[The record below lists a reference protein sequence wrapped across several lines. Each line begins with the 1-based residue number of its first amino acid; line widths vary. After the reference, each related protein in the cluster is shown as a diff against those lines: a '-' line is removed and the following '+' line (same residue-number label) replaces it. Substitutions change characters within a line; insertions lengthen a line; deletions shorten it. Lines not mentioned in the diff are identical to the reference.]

1 MNNNLF
7 VKYFMTFVI
16 ILLITFTIFGILMF
30 GITNYYAASESQDS
44 LLNVAGQVS
53 SMTKQMVKSY
63 PFNWEYRIKDLI
75 NFYSDISGLDIFIID
90 NSNNIVFACDN
101 ITYDQ
106 LEKIDSDLIQTIIS
120 GSKYYMETGK
130 FNGFYNTTHYIVG
143 APVYVNGGETASHL
157 VFVTTKANNVYKMAN
172 DFSTYFFFCALLSL
186 SIAFISIYYLTRR
199 FTSPI
204 KQMNKVAK
212 EYAKGNFD
220 EKVEIKSNDE
230 IGQLAA
236 TLNDMSVSLNS
247 LEQLRRSFVANVSHE
262 LRTPMTTIS
271 GFVDGIRDGTI
282 PVEKQEFYLD
292 IVSDEIKRMSRLVAS
307 LLDISKIESGDF
319 IINKSKFD
327 ICSLVG
333 KAALNFEKECE
344 KKDLGVQIVMPEDGI
359 TVEADED
366 CIYRVVY
373 NLIENAVK
381 YSKEKG
387 RIIIKVEDSPKT
399 AYISVYN
406 TGKGI
411 KKEDLPFVFERF
423 YKSDKSR
430 SLDTKSLG
438 LGLYMVKS
446 LITAHDEKIWATSEY
461 GSYAEF
467 IFTLKK
473 PY

>member
-1 MNNNLF
+1 
-7 VKYFMTFVI
+7 
-16 ILLITFTIFGILMF
+16 
-30 GITNYYAASESQDS
+30 
-44 LLNVAGQVS
+44 
-53 SMTKQMVKSY
+53 
-63 PFNWEYRIKDLI
+63 
-75 NFYSDISGLDIFIID
+75 
-90 NSNNIVFACDN
+90 
-101 ITYDQ
+101 
-106 LEKIDSDLIQTIIS
+106 
-120 GSKYYMETGK
+120 METGK
-130 FNGFYNTTHYIVG
+130 FNGFYNTAHYIVG

-186 SIAFISIYYLTRR
+186 SVAFISIYYLTRR

-282 PVEKQEFYLD
+282 PTEKQEFYLD

-344 KKDLGVQIVMPEDGI
+344 KKDLDVQIVMPEDGI

-399 AYISVYN
+399 AYVSVYN

>member
-106 LEKIDSDLIQTIIS
+106 LEKIDSNLIQTIIS
-120 GSKYYMETGK
+120 SNKYYMETGK
-130 FNGFYNTTHYIVG
+130 FNGFYNTAHYIVG

-186 SIAFISIYYLTRR
+186 SVAFISIYYLTRR

-282 PVEKQEFYLD
+282 PTEKQEFYLD

-344 KKDLGVQIVMPEDGI
+344 KKDLDVQIVMPEDGI

-399 AYISVYN
+399 AYVSVYN

>member
-106 LEKIDSDLIQTIIS
+106 LEKIDSNLIQTIIS
-120 GSKYYMETGK
+120 SNKYYMETGK
-130 FNGFYNTTHYIVG
+130 FNGFYNTAHYIVG

-186 SIAFISIYYLTRR
+186 SVAFISIYYLTRR

-282 PVEKQEFYLD
+282 PTEKQEFYLD

-344 KKDLGVQIVMPEDGI
+344 KKDLDVQIVMPEDGI

>member
-120 GSKYYMETGK
+120 SNKYYMETGK

-282 PVEKQEFYLD
+282 PAEKQEFYLD

>member
-1 MNNNLF
+1 MNNNVF

-16 ILLITFTIFGILMF
+16 ILLVTFTIFGVLMF
-30 GITNYYAASESQDS
+30 GVTNYYSASESQEN
-44 LLNVAGQVS
+44 LLNVANQVS
-53 SMTKQMVKSY
+53 VMTKQTIKRY
-63 PFNWEYRIKDLI
+63 PFNWEHKLQDMID
-75 NFYSDISGLDIFIID
+75 FYSDISGLDILVID
-90 NSNNIVFACDN
+90 NIEKVTFACDN
-101 ITYDQ
+101 VTYDQ
-106 LEKIDSDLIQTIIS
+106 LEKLDDKLIKKIIS
-120 GSKYYMETGK
+120 DDKYYVETGK
-130 FNGFYNTTHYIVG
+130 FNGFYNTAHYVVG
-143 APVYVNGGETASHL
+143 IPVKINRAEDISHI
-157 VFVTTKANNVYKMAN
+157 VFVSTKANNIYKLAN
-172 DFSTYFFFCALLSL
+172 DFSSYFIFCALLSL
-186 SIAFISIYYLTRR
+186 SIAFVSIYYLTKR

-247 LEQLRRSFVANVSHE
+247 LEQLRRGFVANVSHE

-282 PVEKQEFYLD
+282 PPEKQGFYLD
-292 IVSDEIKRMSRLVAS
+292 LVSDEIKRMSRLVAL

-319 IINKSKFD
+319 VINKSKFD
-327 ICSLVG
+327 ICSVVG
-333 KAALNFEKECE
+333 RATINFEKACE
-344 KKDLGVQIVMPEDGI
+344 KKDLSVQIIMPDDGI

-387 RIIIKVEDSPKT
+387 AIIIKVEDSPKT
-399 AYISVYN
+399 VYVSVYN

-423 YKSDKSR
+423 YKTDKSR

-473 PY
+473 P

>member
-1 MNNNLF
+1 MNNNVF

-16 ILLITFTIFGILMF
+16 ILLITFTIFGVLMF
-30 GITNYYAASESQDS
+30 GVTNYYSASESQEN
-44 LLNVAGQVS
+44 LLNVANQVS
-53 SMTKQMVKSY
+53 GMTKQTVKRY
-63 PFNWEYRIKDLI
+63 PFNWEYKIQDMI
-75 NFYSDISGLDIFIID
+75 NFYSDISGLDILIVD
-90 NSNNIVFACDN
+90 NVDKTTFACDN

-106 LEKIDSDLIQTIIS
+106 LEKLDYKFIQKIIS
-120 GSKYYMETGK
+120 DDKYYVETGK
-130 FNGFYNTTHYIVG
+130 FNGLYSTAHYIVG
-143 APVYVNGGETASHL
+143 VPVYINRADELSHF
-157 VFVTTKANNVYKMAN
+157 VFVSTKANNIYKLAN
-172 DFSTYFFFCALLSL
+172 DFSSYFIFCALLSL
-186 SIAFISIYYLTRR
+186 SIAFVSIYYLTKR

-247 LEQLRRSFVANVSHE
+247 LEQLRRGFVANVSHE

-282 PVEKQEFYLD
+282 PLEKQGFYLD
-292 IVSDEIKRMSRLVAS
+292 LVSDEIKRMSRLVAL

-319 IINKSKFD
+319 VINKSKFD
-327 ICSLVG
+327 ICSIVG
-333 KAALNFEKECE
+333 KAAINFEKACE
-344 KKDLGVQIVMPEDGI
+344 QKDLSVQIVMPDDRI
-359 TVEADED
+359 IVEADED

-381 YSKEKG
+381 YSKKKG
-387 RIIIKVEDSPKT
+387 TIIIKVEDSPKT
-399 AYISVYN
+399 VYVSVYN
-406 TGKGI
+406 TGTGI
-411 KKEDLPFVFERF
+411 KKEDLPFIFERF
-423 YKSDKSR
+423 YKTDKSR

-446 LITAHDEKIWATSEY
+446 LITAHDEKIWANSEY

-473 PY
+473 P